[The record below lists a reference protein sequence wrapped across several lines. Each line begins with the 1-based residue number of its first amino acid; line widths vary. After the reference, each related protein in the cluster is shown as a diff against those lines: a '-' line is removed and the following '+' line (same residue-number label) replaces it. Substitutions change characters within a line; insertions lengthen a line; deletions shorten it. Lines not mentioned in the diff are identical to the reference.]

1 MQESFFF
8 FFSAQRSASRRWVH
22 FLCRDSYYCDVSAF
36 SQPASQQNSS
46 QNPAVCFFPPS
57 FKRNMLLTCQSV
69 LTVCD
74 RPPATERIHYSCIL
88 TSAPI
93 TLTAVSKAALFGRL
107 ARGRQE
113 SREAQR
119 GRQVFRTITASSFTF
134 VCCGVCPRGFSSTV
148 RAGSL
153 FSPPCLPKL
162 P

>member
-1 MQESFFF
+1 MMFQPFHSLLVNKIPPRIPQ
-8 FFSAQRSASRRWVH
+8 S
-22 FLCRDSYYCDVSAF
+22 VS
-36 SQPASQQNSS
+36 P
-46 QNPAVCFFPPS
+46 PPPS

-74 RPPATERIHYSCIL
+74 RPPATERIHYSCTL

-119 GRQVFRTITASSFTF
+119 GRRVFRTITVYLHPLRCLSERVLLHRQSWKSFFPLRVCQSSPEVSPCSGSGCLC
-134 VCCGVCPRGFSSTV
+134 VC
-148 RAGSL
+148 
-153 FSPPCLPKL
+153 
-162 P
+162 

>member
-8 FFSAQRSASRRWVH
+8 FFSLRKG
-22 FLCRDSYYCDVSAF
+22 
-36 SQPASQQNSS
+36 QPAGGGFTSCAETLIIMMFQPFHSLLVNKIPPGIPQSVFS
-46 QNPAVCFFPPS
+46 PPS

-74 RPPATERIHYSCIL
+74 RPPATERIHYSCTL
-88 TSAPI
+88 TSVPI

-119 GRQVFRTITASSFTF
+119 GRQVFRTITVYLHPLRCLSERVLLHRQSWKSFFPF
-134 VCCGVCPRGFSSTV
+134 VFAKAP
-148 RAGSL
+148 L
-153 FSPPCLPKL
+153 K
-162 P
+162 